1 MSDSEHV
8 DEIRQ
13 IVAKR
18 IYDVLMRQDFADWHN
33 GKFEAYVT
41 GELEQELEVAHSTVE
56 TIIKRDIYNLFDLTT
71 I

>member
-1 MSDSEHV
+1 MDNSEHAA
-8 DEIRQ
+8 EIRR

-18 IYDVLMRQDFADWHN
+18 IYNVLLRQDFKDWYDS
-33 GKFEAYVT
+33 KFEAYIT
-41 GELEQELEVAHSTVE
+41 GDLEEELGVAHSTVE